1 MSLVPDDFEVPA
13 TLEHPRFRLRMLSI
27 HDLEKDYE
35 AVMSSV
41 AHLQGVWR
49 NNWPEGLTLE
59 QNLVDLGWHHKE
71 FQRRTSFAYTVVE
84 PDESR
89 VLGCVYIYPPSKRG
103 FDAEVYYWTRQSEL
117 ANGLEEE
124 LGQAL
129 QIWFESEWPFESVA
143 YPGKVLDWEDWDQF
157 E

>member
-1 MSLVPDDFEVPA
+1 MPDDFEVPA

-129 QIWFESEWPFESVA
+129 QTWFESEWPFESVA

>member
-1 MSLVPDDFEVPA
+1 MSLVPDGFEVPA

>member
-1 MSLVPDDFEVPA
+1 MPDDFEVPA

>member
-1 MSLVPDDFEVPA
+1 
-13 TLEHPRFRLRMLSI
+13 MLSI

>member
-1 MSLVPDDFEVPA
+1 MSLVPDDFKVPA

-103 FDAEVYYWTRQSEL
+103 FDAEVYYWARQSEL

>member
-1 MSLVPDDFEVPA
+1 MSLVPEEFAVPA
-13 TLEHPRFRLRMLSI
+13 TLETPRFRLRMLSI
-27 HDLEKDYE
+27 HDVDKDYE

-41 AHLQGVWR
+41 EHLQGVWR
-49 NNWPEGLTLE
+49 NDWPAGLTLE

-71 FQRRTSFAYTVVE
+71 FQRRTSFAYTVVK

-103 FDAEVYYWTRQSEL
+103 FDAEVYYWARQDEL

-124 LGQAL
+124 LGQTL
-129 QIWFESEWPFESVA
+129 QLWFESEWPFESVA
-143 YPGKVLDWEDWDQF
+143 YPGKVLNWEDWDQF

>member
-49 NNWPEGLTLE
+49 NHWPEGLTLE

-129 QIWFESEWPFESVA
+129 QTWFESEWPFESVA